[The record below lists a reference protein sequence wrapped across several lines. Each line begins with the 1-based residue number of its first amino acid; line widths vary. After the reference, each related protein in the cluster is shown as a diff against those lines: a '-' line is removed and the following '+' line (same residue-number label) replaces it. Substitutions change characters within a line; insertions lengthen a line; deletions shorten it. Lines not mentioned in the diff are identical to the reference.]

1 MFCFSFD
8 SAESAVNCRELI
20 EAIEVVEAKSSQPR
34 RRRYPL
40 SYRRCLRTRQ
50 PNTASTGTVNIFSNV
65 VFPTRLFNC
74 GIQKSVAMSD
84 GTLRVIHSEPGDTE
98 LRVTH
103 KLEAKF
109 GHFLIG
115 RHRKAD
121 LEIDNNII
129 SRKHVVIK

>member
-1 MFCFSFD
+1 
-8 SAESAVNCRELI
+8 
-20 EAIEVVEAKSSQPR
+20 
-34 RRRYPL
+34 
-40 SYRRCLRTRQ
+40 
-50 PNTASTGTVNIFSNV
+50 
-65 VFPTRLFNC
+65 
-74 GIQKSVAMSD
+74 MSD

-129 SRKHVVIK
+129 SRKHVVIKWVQNKDIYVQLFKIFQADEKDICKGLSSFVNCFAYVVHM

>member
-1 MFCFSFD
+1 MSLTVFCFSFD

-20 EAIEVVEAKSSQPR
+20 EVVEVVEAKPSQSSV
-34 RRRYPL
+34 L
-40 SYRRCLRTRQ
+40 SSASSNSTTTQHGFYR
-50 PNTASTGTVNIFSNV
+50 GYIFSDV
-65 VFPTRLFNC
+65 VFPSRLLNC
-74 GIQKSVAMSD
+74 RIQKSVAMSD

>member
-20 EAIEVVEAKSSQPR
+20 EVVEVVQAKSIVGVFELDNPTR
-34 RRRYPL
+34 LLLGL
-40 SYRRCLRTRQ
+40 ST
-50 PNTASTGTVNIFSNV
+50 FSVV
-65 VFPTRLFNC
+65 VFPTRLLNC
-74 GIQKSVAMSD
+74 RIQKSVAMSD

>member
-1 MFCFSFD
+1 
-8 SAESAVNCRELI
+8 
-20 EAIEVVEAKSSQPR
+20 
-34 RRRYPL
+34 
-40 SYRRCLRTRQ
+40 
-50 PNTASTGTVNIFSNV
+50 
-65 VFPTRLFNC
+65 
-74 GIQKSVAMSD
+74 MSD

-129 SRKHVVIK
+129 SRKHVVIKWVQNKDIWYNFLKDFKQMK